1 VIDSASHPA
10 TGGAVRSPACVACE
24 PWRVGWPAGG

>member
-10 TGGAVRSPACVACE
+10 TGGAVRSSACDACE
-24 PWRVGWPAGG
+24 PRRVWWPAGG